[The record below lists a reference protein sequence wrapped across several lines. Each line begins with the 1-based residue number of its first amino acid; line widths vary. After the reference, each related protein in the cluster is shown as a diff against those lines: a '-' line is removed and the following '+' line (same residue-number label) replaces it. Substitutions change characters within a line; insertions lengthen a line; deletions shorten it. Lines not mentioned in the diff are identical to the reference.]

1 MRLAARVHGR
11 SYRFR
16 SVCDVL
22 ARAGEPKAGD
32 ARAGLGA
39 ASHLERA
46 AARCVLAELTLAD
59 LRAHPPRATADEVTR
74 ALDAGVHEAAY
85 ADVRGLRV
93 GELRDWLLADTTS
106 AEQIRRAGRGLTAE
120 MAAAVTKLCSN
131 LDLMYGAR
139 RMPVTTRARTTLGQR
154 GRLAT
159 RLRTGHPRDDHRG
172 ITAIIY
178 EGLAYGC
185 GDALI
190 AVDPGAD
197 DPASI
202 RALLDLTH
210 DLITRLQIPTQNCV
224 LAGPMTQ
231 IRALEQ
237 GAPLDVFFQRL
248 AGTEAGLRALGTSVT
263 LLDDARALAHERGA
277 LRGTQ
282 VLYFTA
288 GQGHEA
294 GTGHA
299 DGVDQTTRGARAL
312 ALARRY
318 NPLLVEIVAGPAGDG
333 REMVRGALEDHF
345 IGKLLGVPLG
355 VD

>member
-1 MRLAARVHGR
+1 
-11 SYRFR
+11 
-16 SVCDVL
+16 
-22 ARAGEPKAGD
+22 
-32 ARAGLGA
+32 
-39 ASHLERA
+39 
-46 AARCVLAELTLAD
+46 
-59 LRAHPPRATADEVTR
+59 
-74 ALDAGVHEAAY
+74 
-85 ADVRGLRV
+85 
-93 GELRDWLLADTTS
+93 
-106 AEQIRRAGRGLTAE
+106 
-120 MAAAVTKLCSN
+120 
-131 LDLMYGAR
+131 MYGAA

-159 RLRTGHPRDDHRG
+159 TVRTGHPRDDLRG
-172 ITAIIY
+172 ITAVIY

-197 DPASI
+197 DPASV

-210 DLITRLQIPTQNCV
+210 DLIARLQIPTQNCV

-231 IRALEQ
+231 IRALAQ
-237 GAPLDVFFQRL
+237 GAPLDLFFQRL

-282 VLYFTA
+282 VLYLTA
-288 GQGHEA
+288 GQGGEA
-294 GTGHA
+294 GAGA
-299 DGVDQTTRGARAL
+299 IDGVDQTTRGARAL

-318 NPLLVEIVAGPAGDG
+318 NPLLVEIAPGSAGDG
-333 REMVRGALEDHF
+333 RELVRAALEDHF

-355 VD
+355 VDAAHGCDGGADHNDGDLLACALATAGAQHLAVAPAGDDVVSGSQCASFHDAAALRQMLGLRPAPEFEAWLAERGLMADGRLTGRAGDPGVFLRG